1 MTNAKQTAFLKGIQS
16 GNFNTQKA
24 KIYKIL
30 INEPKTLQGL
40 VLLGFA
46 EKTSSARISDLMD
59 LGLVRAYGQ
68 DNSFF
73 KVVTD
78 PTEQRLLMQSRKENT
93 YQNWVKKGENMGFF
107 ERYNRN
113 NVL

>member
-1 MTNAKQTAFLKGIQS
+1 MTLAKQTAFLKGIQS
-16 GNFNTQKA
+16 RKFETDKA

-30 INEPKTLQGL
+30 MNEPKTLQGL

-78 PTEQRLLMQSRKENT
+78 PNEQRLLMQTRKENT
-93 YQNWVKKGENMGFF
+93 YQNWVKKGESMGFMR
-107 ERYNRN
+107 RYMMENI
-113 NVL
+113 L

>member
-1 MTNAKQTAFLKGIQS
+1 MTTAKQTAFLKGIES
-16 GNFNTQKA
+16 GKFNTDKA

-30 INEPKTLQGL
+30 LNEPMTLERL
-40 VLLGFA
+40 VLKGWKHQTA
-46 EKTSSARISDLMD
+46 SARISDLMD
-59 LGLVRAYGQ
+59 LGLVKAYGV

-78 PTEQRLLMQSRKENT
+78 PNEQKTLMQSRYEEKYN
-93 YQNWVKKGENMGFF
+93 QWARKGESMGFMR
-107 ERYNRN
+107 RYMME

>member
-1 MTNAKQTAFLKGIQS
+1 MTQAKQTAFLKGIET
-16 GNFNTQKA
+16 GKFETDKA

-30 INEPKTLQGL
+30 LNEPKTLQGL

-73 KVVTD
+73 KVETD
-78 PTEQRLLMQSRKENT
+78 PNEQKILMQTRKENN
-93 YQNWVKKGENMGFF
+93 YQNWVKKGESMGFF
-107 ERYNRN
+107 ERYNRD